1 MMTNTDNLLGASV
14 GIFGL
19 GVSAKV
25 ATDIL
30 GGHKRKGKKKKVKGL
45 IGW

>member
-1 MMTNTDNLLGASV
+1 MTNTDNLLGAGV
-14 GIFGL
+14 GILGL
-19 GVSAKV
+19 AVTAKV

-30 GGHKRKGKKKKVKGL
+30 GEPKRKGKKKKVKGL